1 MCPIGSP
8 ILPTPGSV
16 TASIST
22 LDSVDTV
29 EGCTSGPVVD
39 EHILVHGRLQSVPLC
54 FFNSLPEPAVHVYR
68 DVSDSGLC
76 TLHPAERQFLR
87 VKFDD
92 VGRAMVSQPQ
102 FSIDVREQL
111 SAAFAV
117 LFCAGGGGGGG
128 TVLRLVGA
136 GQSPLL
142 AC

>member
-8 ILPTPGSV
+8 ILPTPRSV

-22 LDSVDTV
+22 LDSVDAV

-39 EHILVHGRLQSVPLC
+39 EHILVHGRLQGVPLC
-54 FFNSLPEPAVHVYR
+54 FFNSLPEPAVHIYR
-68 DVSDSGLC
+68 DVSNSGLC

-87 VKFDD
+87 VEFDD

-117 LFCAGGGGGGG
+117 LFCAGGGHLPGG
-128 TVLRLVGA
+128 
-136 GQSPLL
+136 SNCL
-142 AC
+142 AD